1 MEDDGR
7 GVVAGLAVA
16 LGLGIVFAGIL
27 ALFFG
32 GLGESG
38 STTVTVTAAAPAAS
52 QTGATTAAGATST
65 PTATGTT
72 TPLPADVVAGAS
84 TFRSFACGACH
95 GLNGKGGVNPA
106 VPALTGAGKEFSAA
120 QLRKIIDT
128 GAGVVSDPKAPFMPV
143 LGPVISDTQV
153 NQLVAYI
160 KAGLPSVPGSEPEQV
175 PAGASPQVAGETLYR
190 TYGCVNCHGPNGL
203 GGVPNPQSPDKSIP
217 ALSGADFF
225 KEFDTDQKIFA
236 VIRSGSVIGQA
247 PIVSMPHWGGIIP
260 DQQLRALVAYIKTLK
275 TS

>member
-32 GLGESG
+32 GLGDSG
-38 STTVTVTAAAPAAS
+38 STTVTVTAAAPAAT

-95 GLNGKGGVNPA
+95 GLSGKGGVNPA

-120 QLRKIIDT
+120 QLRKIIDK

-143 LGPVISDTQV
+143 WGPVISDTQV

-160 KAGLPSVPGSEPEQV
+160 KAGLPPVPGSEPEQV

-203 GGVPNPQSPDKSIP
+203 GGVPNPGSPDQAVP
-217 ALSGADFF
+217 PLSGTDFRREF
-225 KEFDTDQKIFA
+225 TPAKIKE
-236 VIRSGSVIGQA
+236 VIMGGSVIGKP
-247 PIVSMPHWGGIIP
+247 PIVAMPHWGGVLT
-260 DQQLRALVAYIKTLK
+260 DEQANDLVAYIQTFK
-275 TS
+275 